1 VRPLQQSL
9 WRDPEFLKLWTG
21 QTISEIG
28 SRITR
33 EGIPLTAVIL
43 LHATPAEMGL
53 LAALNGF
60 AALLFAPIAGV
71 VADRRRLRPI
81 LIWTDLG
88 RAAVLALIPFLH
100 ARGNLGM
107 TALYAV
113 MAAVAVLTTFFD
125 VAYQSLLPSL
135 VNRDQLL
142 EGNAKLTMSMS
153 TAEMIGPASTGAL
166 VQWLGAPRAIAIDS
180 VSFLLSA
187 LSVALIRKAETVR
200 PVHEDA
206 WSWSELSAGSR
217 ATFAHPILRAMA
229 LRAATVS
236 FFFGFFSTLYVLY
249 AIRELAFT
257 PLILGI
263 VVTLGGIGGFIGSI
277 CAHRIAARFTV
288 GATMI
293 GASLVSGA
301 LLLLIPLAPGPGW
314 TAILCLGAAQ
324 LLGDVSY
331 PVYSIHEV
339 TLRQSIAEPHLL
351 GRVTAFAQLL
361 FKGMWP
367 LGALA
372 GGALATGI
380 GIRPTLAL
388 CAAGVL
394 ASTLWLYFSPLRD
407 HVTVEG

>member
-1 VRPLQQSL
+1 MRPLQQSL